1 MHVRVELVTR
11 FSNGDTTGQQTDRLP
26 HRVAIAV
33 VYSRAVATTGVKY
46 YFTLPGHC
54 MVEDH
59 STLTSPSTWMAPHVH
74 DIMLSEEVN
83 TALRQT
89 LPSDDIGGVKRIK
102 CVLIGDGAIG
112 KTSLIVSYT
121 TNGYPTEYV
130 PTAFD
135 KYTGKRCL
143 LIITTY

>member
-1 MHVRVELVTR
+1 MV
-11 FSNGDTTGQQTDRLP
+11 GQ
-26 HRVAIAV
+26 HHSI
-33 VYSRAVATTGVKY
+33 SSAT
-46 YFTLPGHC
+46 
-54 MVEDH
+54 
-59 STLTSPSTWMAPHVH
+59 PSSCMAPHVH

-83 TALRQT
+83 TALRHT
-89 LPSDDIGGVKRIK
+89 LPTEDTIGVKRIK

-135 KYTGKRCL
+135 KYTGKWALAC
-143 LIITTY
+143 I